1 MQIIEDQVDT
11 DCIIENKFKIE
22 IDTSLN
28 FYSNLHLI
36 NLIIENLISNALKYA
51 SPHTLIRISLHE
63 DGKYSVFSITNF
75 FLIQA
80 RPDPEKLFQRYYRHD
95 SFQPVPGMGIGLTLV
110 KDAAEKS
117 ASDINFQ
124 LEDDHITFTLSVPI
138 CKP

>member
-1 MQIIEDQVDT
+1 M
-11 DCIIENKFKIE
+11 
-22 IDTSLN
+22 
-28 FYSNLHLI
+28 
-36 NLIIENLISNALKYA
+36 ISNALKYA
-51 SPHTLIRISLHE
+51 SPDTLIRINICENETH
-63 DGKYSVFSITNF
+63 SVFSITNY

-124 LEDDHITFTLSVPI
+124 LEDDHIIFILSIPI